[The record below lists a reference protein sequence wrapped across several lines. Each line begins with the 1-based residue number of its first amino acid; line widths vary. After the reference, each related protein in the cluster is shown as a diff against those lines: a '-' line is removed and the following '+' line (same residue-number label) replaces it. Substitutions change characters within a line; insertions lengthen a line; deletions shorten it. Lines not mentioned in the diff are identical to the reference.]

1 MQRTTMSSNAVESEP
16 SRYSR
21 HRLVEW
27 FDQDKIATV
36 RALVV
41 GAGAIGN
48 EVLKNLALL
57 GVRKLS
63 IIDFDRIEVH
73 NLTRSVLFRE
83 CDVGRSKAEVAAMR
97 ISELLP
103 EAAVT
108 VIEGP
113 LQTKL
118 RPSLLAT
125 YDIVF
130 SCLDNFEA
138 RLSLNEMCILAG
150 VNVVSGAIDAR
161 YASVELYPF
170 NEDSRCAC
178 YSCNLPSG
186 AYQRIAQRYSCG
198 WLRRIGL
205 VEKKVPTT
213 IITSSLVASMMV
225 SWGLRLG
232 SVVSDPEQ
240 ASKRLLTDTFSGLGS
255 NIMLL
260 RNEACPSCN
269 HLQSRVEILPWSE
282 PLYFPT
288 QAFSQKLM
296 ARVPTE
302 IVFSASCSACG
313 FDAAGSVR
321 PGSRL
326 RGYSTE
332 ARVCPS
338 CHAEA
343 VVIDARD
350 TATLAE
356 FAALRNG
363 MAPEVP
369 YVLLDIG
376 TTTFCLEVEHE

>member
-1 MQRTTMSSNAVESEP
+1 MEFDP
-16 SRYSR
+16 DRYSR

-27 FDQDKIATV
+27 FDQGKIATV

-57 GVRKLS
+57 GVRQLS
-63 IIDFDRIEVH
+63 IVDLDQIEIH

-97 ISELLP
+97 VNELLP

-113 LQTKL
+113 LESTL
-118 RPSLLAT
+118 RPSLLAK
-125 YDIVF
+125 YDVVF

-138 RLSLNEMCILAG
+138 RLSLNEMCTLAG

-170 NEDSRCAC
+170 HEDGQHAC
-178 YSCNLPSG
+178 YACNLPSG
-186 AYQRIAQRYSCG
+186 AYQRVAQRYSCG

-225 SWGLRLG
+225 SWGLRFG
-232 SVVSDPEQ
+232 HVDGDPDQ

-255 NIMLL
+255 NIKLPL
-260 RNEACPSCN
+260 NEACPACSQ
-269 HLQSRVEILPWSE
+269 LQNQIEILPWSE
-282 PLYFPT
+282 PLNFPT
-288 QAFSQKLM
+288 QAVSGTLM
-296 ARVPTE
+296 ARAPTE

-313 FDAAGSVR
+313 FDATGSVR
-321 PGSRL
+321 PGSKL

-338 CHAEA
+338 CHAET

-350 TATLAE
+350 SATLGE

-363 MAPEVP
+363 RAPEVP
-369 YVLLDIG
+369 YVLIDIG

>member
-1 MQRTTMSSNAVESEP
+1 MNANAVEFEP
-16 SRYSR
+16 GRYSR

-27 FDQDKIATV
+27 FDQDKIATIQ
-36 RALVV
+36 ALVV

-63 IIDFDRIEVH
+63 IVDLDRIEIH

-83 CDVGRSKAEVAAMR
+83 GDIGLSKAGVAAMR
-97 ISELLP
+97 VGELLP

-113 LQTKL
+113 LETTL
-118 RPSLLAT
+118 RPSMIAK
-125 YDIVF
+125 YDVVF

-138 RLSLNEMCILAG
+138 RLSLNEMCLLAG

-170 NEDSRCAC
+170 HQVGQHAC
-178 YSCNLPSG
+178 YSCNLPAG

-232 SVVSDPEQ
+232 Q
-240 ASKRLLTDTFSGLGS
+240 ADGDSHQDSKRLLTDTFSGLGS
-255 NIMLL
+255 SNMLP
-260 RNEACPSCN
+260 RNEACPSCSQM
-269 HLQSRVEILPWSE
+269 QSRVEILPWSE
-282 PLYFPT
+282 PLSFPT
-288 QAFSQKLM
+288 QAASKKLM

-302 IVFSASCSACG
+302 IVFSARCSACG
-313 FDAAGSVR
+313 FDVAGSVR
-321 PGSRL
+321 PGSKM

-350 TATLAE
+350 AATLGE
-356 FAALRNG
+356 FAALRSG
-363 MAPEVP
+363 EAPEVP
-369 YVLLDIG
+369 YVLIDIG
-376 TTTFCLEVEHE
+376 TTTFCLEAEHE